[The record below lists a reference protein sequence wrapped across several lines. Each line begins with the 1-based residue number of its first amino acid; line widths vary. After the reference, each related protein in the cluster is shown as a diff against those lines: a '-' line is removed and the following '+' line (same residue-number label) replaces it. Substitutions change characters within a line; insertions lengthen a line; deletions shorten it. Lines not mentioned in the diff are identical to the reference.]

1 MRPSWN
7 GHLRLSLVS
16 CPIGLVPATTEVE
29 RIKLNQLNPKT
40 GNRISLKP
48 VDSETG
54 EPLER
59 SEIVKGYKLEGD
71 QYVILE
77 NEELKDLQVESSRIL
92 DLEAFVDRASVD
104 PIYMDAPYYIY
115 PEKVGLEAYR
125 VIAEAMAADK
135 KAAIGRIVLS
145 TREHPVLV
153 EPRGGGLMMFLLRT
167 ADEVRSAEYDFPEVK
182 IDRKMVEIAGTI
194 MERQAGHF
202 EPAQFIDRYQEAL
215 RELIKAKAAGR
226 GPTKT
231 KAPVIQGNVVDL
243 MDALRRSLE
252 DGQSGAEKP
261 RADKTSGRERL
272 RQNRSARPR
281 PISGSQRCCSRSRG
295 TRQPRKR
302 PRRQSGGAPHTWGS
316 TAAPSFARG
325 AVSLYHI
332 GSALHSGPAEIIWAD
347 VDQRQEVAHV
357 NHRMDRSRP
366 DCRLHCQQDRE
377 QAGFG
382 DHRRHHPGDHRR
394 HRRRVHLHQA
404 RRGARDGIQ
413 YLQHAGRHRR
423 RHHRALALPHH
434 IRPPAHLNPRAASRP
449 ASLGRSFA
457 DPEVAAVFEAYS
469 PALRRRLLH
478 LRALIF
484 AAAADL
490 PGTGGL
496 VEILNGASP
505 PISRSNPRPAARS
518 ASMPLAAGMRAMRC
532 SSTANRGWWKAFA
545 SSIRRPSLSKE
556 GARFSSACGTRSPRT
571 S

>member
-16 CPIGLVPATTEVE
+16 CSIGLVPATTEVE

-167 ADEVRSAEYDFPEVK
+167 ADEVRAAEYDFPEAK
-182 IDRKMVEIAGTI
+182 IDRKMDEIAGTI

-202 EPAQFIDRYQEAL
+202 EPAQFIDRYQDAL

-231 KAPVIQGNVVDL
+231 KAPVIRGNVVDL
-243 MDALRRSLE
+243 MDALRRSLKA
-252 DGQSGAEKP
+252 DKSGAEKP
-261 RADKTSGRERL
+261 SQSEKRMAKGDK
-272 RQNRSARPR
+272 RQQGLLL
-281 PISGSQRCCSRSRG
+281 PIKGDKAGKAQ
-295 TRQPRKR
+295 
-302 PRRQSGGAPHTWGS
+302 APA
-316 TAAPSFARG
+316 TAK
-325 AVSLYHI
+325 
-332 GSALHSGPAEIIWAD
+332 
-347 VDQRQEVAHV
+347 
-357 NHRMDRSRP
+357 
-366 DCRLHCQQDRE
+366 
-377 QAGFG
+377 
-382 DHRRHHPGDHRR
+382 
-394 HRRRVHLHQA
+394 RRRA
-404 RRGARDGIQ
+404 
-413 YLQHAGRHRR
+413 
-423 RHHRALALPHH
+423 
-434 IRPPAHLNPRAASRP
+434 
-449 ASLGRSFA
+449 
-457 DPEVAAVFEAYS
+457 
-469 PALRRRLLH
+469 
-478 LRALIF
+478 
-484 AAAADL
+484 
-490 PGTGGL
+490 
-496 VEILNGASP
+496 
-505 PISRSNPRPAARS
+505 
-518 ASMPLAAGMRAMRC
+518 
-532 SSTANRGWWKAFA
+532 
-545 SSIRRPSLSKE
+545 
-556 GARFSSACGTRSPRT
+556 
-571 S
+571 

>member
-1 MRPSWN
+1 VGPSWN

-77 NEELKDLQVESSRIL
+77 AEELKNLQVESSRIL
-92 DLEAFVDRASVD
+92 DLEAFVHRASVD

-125 VIAEAMAADK
+125 VIAEAMASDK

-167 ADEVRSAEYDFPEVK
+167 ADEVRSAEYDFPEVR

-243 MDALRRSLE
+243 MDALRRSLKT
-252 DGQSGAEKP
+252 DKSSAE
-261 RADKTSGRERL
+261 
-272 RQNRSARPR
+272 
-281 PISGSQRCCSRSRG
+281 
-295 TRQPRKR
+295 
-302 PRRQSGGAPHTWGS
+302 
-316 TAAPSFARG
+316 APSVRG
-325 AVSLYHI
+325 GKRAAKGDKRQQGLLLPI
-332 GSALHSGPAEIIWAD
+332 KGDKAGKAQAPATAK
-347 VDQRQEVAHV
+347 
-357 NHRMDRSRP
+357 
-366 DCRLHCQQDRE
+366 
-377 QAGFG
+377 
-382 DHRRHHPGDHRR
+382 
-394 HRRRVHLHQA
+394 RRRA
-404 RRGARDGIQ
+404 
-413 YLQHAGRHRR
+413 
-423 RHHRALALPHH
+423 
-434 IRPPAHLNPRAASRP
+434 
-449 ASLGRSFA
+449 
-457 DPEVAAVFEAYS
+457 
-469 PALRRRLLH
+469 
-478 LRALIF
+478 
-484 AAAADL
+484 
-490 PGTGGL
+490 
-496 VEILNGASP
+496 
-505 PISRSNPRPAARS
+505 
-518 ASMPLAAGMRAMRC
+518 
-532 SSTANRGWWKAFA
+532 
-545 SSIRRPSLSKE
+545 
-556 GARFSSACGTRSPRT
+556 
-571 S
+571 

>member
-1 MRPSWN
+1 M
-7 GHLRLSLVS
+7 S

-29 RIKLNQLNPKT
+29 RIKLSQLNPKT

-77 NEELKDLQVESSRIL
+77 AEELKNLQVESSRIL

-135 KAAIGRIVLS
+135 KVAIGRIVLS

-202 EPAQFIDRYQEAL
+202 EPAQFIDRYQDAL

-243 MDALRRSLE
+243 MDALRRSLKT
-252 DGQSGAEKP
+252 DKSSAEAP
-261 RADKTSGRERL
+261 SGR
-272 RQNRSARPR
+272 
-281 PISGSQRCCSRSRG
+281 
-295 TRQPRKR
+295 
-302 PRRQSGGAPHTWGS
+302 GGK
-316 TAAPSFARG
+316 
-325 AVSLYHI
+325 
-332 GSALHSGPAEIIWAD
+332 
-347 VDQRQEVAHV
+347 
-357 NHRMDRSRP
+357 
-366 DCRLHCQQDRE
+366 
-377 QAGFG
+377 
-382 DHRRHHPGDHRR
+382 
-394 HRRRVHLHQA
+394 
-404 RRGARDGIQ
+404 
-413 YLQHAGRHRR
+413 
-423 RHHRALALPHH
+423 
-434 IRPPAHLNPRAASRP
+434 RAAKGDKRQQ
-449 ASLGRSFA
+449 G
-457 DPEVAAVFEAYS
+457 
-469 PALRRRLLH
+469 LL
-478 LRALIF
+478 
-484 AAAADL
+484 L
-490 PGTGGL
+490 PTKGDK
-496 VEILNGASP
+496 
-505 PISRSNPRPAARS
+505 
-518 ASMPLAAGMRAMRC
+518 AG
-532 SSTANRGWWKAFA
+532 KA
-545 SSIRRPSLSKE
+545 
-556 GARFSSACGTRSPRT
+556 
-571 S
+571 